1 MRDYEWA
8 INHIFQGLLDARPV
22 THPKKVGIPEFDF
35 LWNEYLM
42 GTNKYKMH
50 LLKLSR
56 LFLKWAGNIEIERV
70 PTGAP
75 RETLGG

>member
-1 MRDYEWA
+1 M
-8 INHIFQGLLDARPV
+8 
-22 THPKKVGIPEFDF
+22 PEFDF
-35 LWNEYLM
+35 LWNEYLT